1 MAVYRARIVFGGCG
15 LLAIAAAAPAWA
27 QSDLFF
33 FAPTSSFLSSFVTSA
48 GAMPTST
55 GPISGGGS
63 TGGFASVV
71 RGDQAFAY
79 VAYNGLSDSIQVVD
93 TATRSVVQTV
103 AAGNPQFMVF
113 SPDGSTLYV
122 ANGTSNNVL
131 VYAVGVTTG
140 MLTQTST
147 IAVGTQPRALGI
159 SPDGTTLYVGNQS
172 GNTLS
177 VVNTA
182 TNTTTATV
190 SLATQPISLAVNSA
204 GTFVYVGSAG
214 GSSISVVDTSTNAV
228 VTTIAAG
235 GTPGGL
241 VLDSSGRYL
250 YVAVTNVNEVR
261 VYDTASG
268 NALVGTFSS
277 ASSPSGLA
285 ISPDGSTLYVVNGG
299 SANGQAFS
307 IDGST
312 GLLTSVGFFSTMQ
325 NALHPG
331 LCGNGSSA
339 GGMLGAGGTFLAT
352 SGGALGCAGSSAT
365 MTGGTIVAGAN
376 NLTMNTPIVLAS
388 QGGTVNTNGNDLTL
402 GGVISGTGSLTKA
415 GLGTLTVTGSSTY
428 SGATSVNMGILQAGA
443 ANAFSPNSAYTVA
456 PGATLALAGFDQT
469 TGSLAGGG
477 TVTLGSATLTTGNDN
492 TSTVFSGTISGSGGL
507 TKIGTGT
514 LSLTGASIYTGPT
527 TVNAGGLV
535 VNGSLASSVTVNGGT
550 LGGNG
555 TFGGLTAGSGAV
567 LAPGNSI
574 GTFTVNGNFAQSG
587 GVYQVEVNP
596 QGQADRIVA
605 TGTATISGGTVQ
617 VLAQSGT
624 YARNTTYTIL
634 SASGGVSGAYAGVT
648 SNFAFLIPSLSYDAS
663 NVFLT
668 LLQSQSAFAAA
679 AQTANEYAVGTTL
692 DAANAAA
699 AGDFNTVLNALSVL
713 NTQQGPWAL
722 NQISGQPVAN
732 FGTANLAANML
743 FMNAVGQQMAQARE
757 GARGSASASASG
769 GGQRVTLAEACEIE
783 ACDGASP
790 LSAWMSAVGGLGS
803 VQGNGNASTF
813 TYNLGGA
820 AAGIDYRV
828 APNVLAGLGIGY
840 TSGTQWT
847 DSFMGKG
854 WSNAVSV
861 TAYGSFTY
869 GGFYADALAGYAYA
883 SNQVQRQ
890 ITVPG
895 LQPRTASGSTGANQF
910 LGQAEIGYGIGV
922 WPAAQAS
929 ITPFARVQVSTVN
942 QAGFSEWGANSL
954 SLNVAQQT
962 TTSVRTTFG
971 AELAGAVPLGTE
983 RKLALALRLGWLHE
997 YADTA
1002 RPMTAAFAGAPSNA
1016 FTVYGATPVRD
1027 SAAIGFSA
1035 STAVADNASLYLRYD
1050 GELAAGTDNHT
1061 LNLGLRMSF

>member
-1 MAVYRARIVFGGCG
+1 M
-15 LLAIAAAAPAWA
+15 LAIAAAAPAWA

-33 FAPTSSFLSSFVTSA
+33 FAPTGSFLSSFVTNA
-48 GAMPTST
+48 GAVPTST
-55 GPISGGGS
+55 GTIGAGSS

-79 VAYNGLSDSIQVVD
+79 VAYNGVSDSIQVVD

-103 AAGNPQFMVF
+103 AVSNPQFMVF

-122 ANGTSNNVL
+122 ANGSSNNVL
-131 VYAVGVTTG
+131 VYSVGATTG

-147 IAVGTQPRALGI
+147 ITAGTQPRALGI

-182 TNTTTATV
+182 TNATTATV
-190 SLATQPISLAVNSA
+190 SLASQPISLAVNSA
-204 GTFVYVGSAG
+204 GTFVYVGSVG
-214 GSSISVVDTSTNAV
+214 GSTISVVDTSTNAV

-268 NALVGTFSS
+268 NMLVGTFSS
-277 ASSPSGLA
+277 ASSPAGLA

-307 IDGST
+307 IDGAT
-312 GLLTSVGFFSTMQ
+312 GLLTSVGFFSTTS
-325 NALHPG
+325 AGSHPG

-352 SGGALGCAGSSAT
+352 SNGALGCAGSSAT
-365 MTGGTIVAGAN
+365 MTGGTILAGAN

-388 QGGTVNTNGNDLTL
+388 QGGTVDTSGNDLTL
-402 GGVISGTGSLTKA
+402 GGVISGTGSLTKT

-428 SGATSVNMGILQAGA
+428 SGATLVNMGTLQAGA
-443 ANAFSPNSAYTVA
+443 VNAFSSNSAYTVA
-456 PGATLALAGFDQT
+456 AGATLALAGFDQT
-469 TGSLAGGG
+469 IGSLTGSGSVA
-477 TVTLGSATLTTGNDN
+477 LGSATLTTGNDN
-492 TSTVFSGTISGSGGL
+492 TSTSFSGTIAGSGGL

-514 LSLTGASIYTGPT
+514 LTLTGTNTYTGPT
-527 TVNAGGLV
+527 TLNAGGLV

-634 SASGGVSGAYAGVT
+634 SASGGVNGAYAGVT
-648 SNFAFLIPSLSYDAS
+648 SNFAFLIPSLSYDTS

-668 LLQSQSAFAAA
+668 LLQSQSAFAAG
-679 AQTANEYAVGTTL
+679 AQTANQYAVGGAL
-692 DAANAAA
+692 DSANAAA
-699 AGDFNTVLNALSVL
+699 TGDFNTVLNALSVL

-732 FGTANLAANML
+732 FGTANVAANAL
-743 FMNAVGQQMAQARE
+743 FMNAVGQQMALARE
-757 GARGSASASASG
+757 GARSG
-769 GGQRVTLAEACEIE
+769 PAAAGQRIALAESCEIE
-783 ACDGASP
+783 ACDGTSP
-790 LSAWMSAVGGLGS
+790 LSAWASAIGGLGS

-813 TYNLGGA
+813 TYDLGGA
-820 AAGIDYRV
+820 AAGIDYRMT
-828 APNVLAGLGIGY
+828 PNLLAGIGMGY

-847 DSFMGKG
+847 DSFSGKG

-861 TAYGSFTY
+861 TAYGSLTWA
-869 GGFYADALAGYAYA
+869 GFYLDALAGYAYA

-890 ITVPG
+890 IAVPG

-910 LGQAEIGYGIGV
+910 LGQAEVGYGLSIF
-922 WPAAQAS
+922 PSAQATV
-929 ITPFARVQVSTVN
+929 TPFARVQVSTVN

-954 SLNVAQQT
+954 SLTVAQQT
-962 TTSVRTTFG
+962 TSSVRTTFG
-971 AELAGAVPLGTE
+971 AELAGAVPLGTN
-983 RKLALALRLGWLHE
+983 RKVALALRLGWLHE

-1002 RPMTAAFAGAPSNA
+1002 RPMTASFAGAPSNA

-1027 SAAIGFSA
+1027 SAVIGFSA
-1035 STAVADNASLYLRYD
+1035 ATQVADNASVFVRYD

-1061 LNLGLRMSF
+1061 LNAGFRLSF